1 MNGVGGTSSS
11 ETAVFYFHCS
21 NNPAEPER
29 ADYESIIRCLVKQG
43 SSGGTPSKPRMIP
56 RYVVRA
62 FKAAEVNGFASRHL
76 SVEDCCAMMSMYA
89 IDRRRMVIFID
100 ALDECESEERDKIME
115 ALSLIVERSGSALV
129 KLLISSRDDVSL
141 RMLPMHRHFE
151 ILVEEHRNQQ
161 DINGYVRAQLSQL
174 IDKNKLRI
182 LGSKGVSRGLQAKIV
197 DRLSQGA
204 QGMYVDFRIL

>member
-1 MNGVGGTSSS
+1 MTMHYLHSVDSSLQHRSLAIEEALNGGGGTSSPD
-11 ETAVFYFHCS
+11 AGVFYFHCS

-76 SVEDCCAMMSMYA
+76 SVEDSCAMMSMYA

-100 ALDECESEERDKIME
+100 ALDECGNEERDKIME

-141 RMLPMHRHFE
+141 EMLPKRKHFE
-151 ILVEEHRNQQ
+151 ILVEEHRNTTRHQWICQ
-161 DINGYVRAQLSQL
+161 SPAVP
-174 IDKNKLRI
+174 
-182 LGSKGVSRGLQAKIV
+182 V
-197 DRLSQGA
+197 DRKE
-204 QGMYVDFRIL
+204 